1 MFDSIV
7 TKIATVIRNTARA
20 VTVAMRRT
28 PWLGPLTIVALILI
42 W

>member
-7 TKIATVIRNTARA
+7 SKIANVVRNTTRA
-20 VTVAMRRT
+20 VTAAMRRT
-28 PWLGPLTIVALILI
+28 PWLAPLTIVALILI

>member
-7 TKIATVIRNTARA
+7 SKIANIVRNTARA
-20 VTVAMRRT
+20 VTAAIRRT
-28 PWLGPLTIVALILI
+28 PWLAPLTIVALILI